1 MKDLHKTKK
10 QLAEEVEALGKELV
24 KLKKAERKRRQAE
37 KTLKT
42 TNERLNYLLT
52 STSAAIY
59 TAKTSGDYGATSI
72 TENIKQMTGYEPR
85 EFIEN
90 SSFWIDR
97 VHPEDRERILNE
109 LPGIF
114 EQETYTYEYR
124 FLFRD
129 GNYRW
134 VRDDMK
140 LVRDKHGNP
149 IEIIGYWIDIT
160 ERKQAEEALRESE
173 EKYRDLVERANDG
186 IVIGQDG
193 ILRYVNP
200 RLAHMGGYTVEEL
213 TGAPIFDFFFPQDRA
228 KFIDRYKRRLA
239 GEDVPTVYESTLKH
253 KNGSTIEVE
262 INAGVISYNGKPADL
277 VLIRDITE
285 RKRAEEKLG
294 ESEKKY
300 RAVVE
305 ISPDGIAIASKGR
318 HVFANQSLARIFRV
332 SGPDDL
338 LGKPMMDY
346 IHPDYREIV
355 RERIEKLIK
364 GGALA
369 PLIEEKM
376 IRADGTVIQTEVAA
390 APLEYQG
397 EQAVLA
403 IIRDITD
410 RKHAEAALRESEEN
424 FRRSLDDSPLGL
436 RIVTSEGE
444 TLYANQAALE
454 IYGYDS
460 VGELE
465 RTPVKERYTPESY
478 AEFRTRK
485 EKRERS
491 EFGLSEYE
499 ISIVRKNGEIRRV
512 QVFRKEVIW
521 NGQRQFQV
529 IYHDITER
537 KQAEEALRQS
547 EERYRTILEDIE
559 EGYFESNLTGR
570 PTFLNDSMCK
580 IHGYPRE
587 ELLEINYRH
596 FTDKKNGKK
605 VFQAFNQV
613 YRTGKPG
620 KLFDYEII
628 RKDGTKRQVEV
639 ITSLRKD
646 SSGNPIGFRG
656 ITRDVTERKQA
667 EATMESLQ
675 EQLRQSQKM
684 EAIGR
689 LAGGIAHDFNNLL
702 TIIKGYSQLSM
713 IELKED
719 NPLKKNIE
727 RIHGATDRAANLVRQ
742 LLAFSRRQIME
753 VKVLDLNAILRNL
766 DNMLRRVIGEDIE
779 LVTVL
784 AEDLGR
790 VKSDPSWIEQ
800 AIMNLAVN
808 ARDAMASGGKL
819 TIETGNV
826 DLDEAYTGGHVAVE
840 PGRYVMLSVSDTGA
854 GMSPEVMERLFEPFF
869 STKEKDK
876 GTGLGLSTVYG
887 IVKQSEG
894 DIWVYSEPGKGA
906 TFKIYLPRVHE
917 LLEEQREKAVGDELS
932 RGNETVLLVEDDEE
946 VRKLALR
953 VLERQ
958 GYKVLA
964 ARQGDE
970 ALLMCEQHKG
980 PIHLML
986 TDVVMPGM
994 NGRELAKRLESSH
1007 PETKVLYMSGYT
1019 DHAIVAHGVLV
1030 QGVHYIQKPFTV
1042 EALAKK
1048 VREVLER

>member
-1 MKDLHKTKK
+1 MKDQHKTKK
-10 QLAEEVEALGKELV
+10 ELIEELEDLRNQLV
-24 KLKKAERKRRQAE
+24 KLKKAETK
-37 KTLKT
+37 
-42 TNERLNYLLT
+42 
-52 STSAAIY
+52 
-59 TAKTSGDYGATSI
+59 
-72 TENIKQMTGYEPR
+72 
-85 EFIEN
+85 
-90 SSFWIDR
+90 
-97 VHPEDRERILNE
+97 
-109 LPGIF
+109 
-114 EQETYTYEYR
+114 
-124 FLFRD
+124 
-129 GNYRW
+129 
-134 VRDDMK
+134 
-140 LVRDKHGNP
+140 
-149 IEIIGYWIDIT
+149 
-160 ERKQAEEALRESE
+160 RKQAEEELHHVNETLRVILEALPVATFDLDTEGVVRNIWNPAAERLLGWTRQEALGKFLPSVQTEEAKKEFQNFREQMRL
-173 EKYRDLVERANDG
+173 EKSIMGIDLLRRRKDG
-186 IVIGQDG
+186 SPIEYSLYAAPFHDSQGQVIGN
-193 ILRYVNP
+193 I
-200 RLAHMGGYTVEEL
+200 
-213 TGAPIFDFFFPQDRA
+213 
-228 KFIDRYKRRLA
+228 
-239 GEDVPTVYESTLKH
+239 
-253 KNGSTIEVE
+253 
-262 INAGVISYNGKPADL
+262 
-277 VLIRDITE
+277 
-285 RKRAEEKLG
+285 
-294 ESEKKY
+294 
-300 RAVVE
+300 
-305 ISPDGIAIASKGR
+305 
-318 HVFANQSLARIFRV
+318 
-332 SGPDDL
+332 
-338 LGKPMMDY
+338 
-346 IHPDYREIV
+346 
-355 RERIEKLIK
+355 
-364 GGALA
+364 
-369 PLIEEKM
+369 
-376 IRADGTVIQTEVAA
+376 
-390 APLEYQG
+390 
-397 EQAVLA
+397 AVLV
-403 IIRDITD
+403 DITD

-424 FRRSLDDSPLGL
+424 FRRSLDDSPLGI
-436 RIVTSEGE
+436 RIATSEGE

-491 EFGLSEYE
+491 EFGPSEYE

-529 IYHDITER
+529 IYQDITER

-559 EGYFESNLTGR
+559 EGYFEVTLAGR
-570 PTFLNDSMCK
+570 PTFLNNSMSK

-587 ELLEINYRH
+587 ELLGIDYRH
-596 FTDKKNGKK
+596 FTDEENAKKL
-605 VFQAFNQV
+605 VEAFNRV
-613 YRTGKPG
+613 YRTGEPG
-620 KLFDYEII
+620 ELLDYEII

-639 ITSLRKD
+639 IASLKKD
-646 SSGNPIGFRG
+646 LSGNPIGFRG

-667 EATMESLQ
+667 EEKMESLQ

-702 TIIKGYSQLSM
+702 TIIKGYSQLSL

-719 NPLKKNIE
+719 IPLKKNIE
-727 RIHGATDRAANLVRQ
+727 QIDRATDKAANLVRQ

-753 VKVLDLNAILRNL
+753 MKVLDLNAILRNL

-790 VKSDPSWIEQ
+790 VKTDPGWIEQ

-826 DLDEAYTGGHVAVE
+826 DLDEAYRGGHVAVE

-906 TFKIYLPRVHE
+906 TFKIYLPRVDE
-917 LLEEQREKAVGDELS
+917 LLEERRAKDVGNELS
-932 RGNETVLLVEDDEE
+932 RGNETILLVEDEEE

-994 NGRELAKRLESSH
+994 NGHELAKRLESLH
-1007 PETKVLYMSGYT
+1007 PEMKVVYMSGYT
-1019 DHAIVAHGVLV
+1019 DDAIVHHGVLEK
-1030 QGVHYIQKPFTV
+1030 GMNYIQKPFTV
-1042 EALAKK
+1042 NGLTRK
-1048 VREVLER
+1048 VREVLDQSRQK

>member
-1 MKDLHKTKK
+1 MKDQHKTKK
-10 QLAEEVEALGKELV
+10 ELIEELEDLRNQLV
-24 KLKKAERKRRQAE
+24 KLKKAETK
-37 KTLKT
+37 
-42 TNERLNYLLT
+42 
-52 STSAAIY
+52 
-59 TAKTSGDYGATSI
+59 
-72 TENIKQMTGYEPR
+72 
-85 EFIEN
+85 
-90 SSFWIDR
+90 
-97 VHPEDRERILNE
+97 
-109 LPGIF
+109 
-114 EQETYTYEYR
+114 
-124 FLFRD
+124 
-129 GNYRW
+129 
-134 VRDDMK
+134 
-140 LVRDKHGNP
+140 
-149 IEIIGYWIDIT
+149 
-160 ERKQAEEALRESE
+160 RKQAEEELHHVNETLRVILEALPVATFDLDTEGVVRNIWNPAAERLLGWTRQEALGKFLPSVQTEEAKKEFQNFREQMRL
-173 EKYRDLVERANDG
+173 EKSIMGIDLLRRRKDG
-186 IVIGQDG
+186 SPIEYSLYAAPFHDSQGQVIGN
-193 ILRYVNP
+193 I
-200 RLAHMGGYTVEEL
+200 
-213 TGAPIFDFFFPQDRA
+213 
-228 KFIDRYKRRLA
+228 
-239 GEDVPTVYESTLKH
+239 
-253 KNGSTIEVE
+253 
-262 INAGVISYNGKPADL
+262 
-277 VLIRDITE
+277 
-285 RKRAEEKLG
+285 
-294 ESEKKY
+294 
-300 RAVVE
+300 
-305 ISPDGIAIASKGR
+305 
-318 HVFANQSLARIFRV
+318 
-332 SGPDDL
+332 
-338 LGKPMMDY
+338 
-346 IHPDYREIV
+346 
-355 RERIEKLIK
+355 
-364 GGALA
+364 
-369 PLIEEKM
+369 
-376 IRADGTVIQTEVAA
+376 
-390 APLEYQG
+390 
-397 EQAVLA
+397 AVLV
-403 IIRDITD
+403 DITD

-424 FRRSLDDSPLGL
+424 FRRSLDDSPLGI
-436 RIVTSEGE
+436 RIATSEGE

-491 EFGLSEYE
+491 EFGPSEYE

-529 IYHDITER
+529 IYQDITKR

-559 EGYFESNLTGR
+559 EGYFEVTLAGR
-570 PTFLNDSMCK
+570 PTFLNNSMSK

-587 ELLEINYRH
+587 ELLGIDYRH
-596 FTDKKNGKK
+596 FTDEENAKKL
-605 VFQAFNQV
+605 VEAFNRV
-613 YRTGKPG
+613 YRTGEPG
-620 KLFDYEII
+620 ELLDYEII

-639 ITSLRKD
+639 IASLKKD
-646 SSGNPIGFRG
+646 LSGNPIGFRG

-667 EATMESLQ
+667 EEKMESLQ

-702 TIIKGYSQLSM
+702 TIIKGYSQLSL

-719 NPLKKNIE
+719 IPLKKNIE
-727 RIHGATDRAANLVRQ
+727 QIDRATDKAANLVRQ

-753 VKVLDLNAILRNL
+753 MKVLDLNAILRNL

-790 VKSDPSWIEQ
+790 VKTDPGWIEQ

-826 DLDEAYTGGHVAVE
+826 DLDEAYRGGHVAVE

-854 GMSPEVMERLFEPFF
+854 GKSPEVMERLFEPFF

-906 TFKIYLPRVHE
+906 TFKIYLPRVDE
-917 LLEEQREKAVGDELS
+917 LLEERRAKDVGNELS
-932 RGNETVLLVEDDEE
+932 RGNETILLVEDEEE

-994 NGRELAKRLESSH
+994 NGHELAKRLESLH
-1007 PETKVLYMSGYT
+1007 PEMKVVYMSGYT
-1019 DHAIVAHGVLV
+1019 DDAIVHHGVLEK
-1030 QGVHYIQKPFTV
+1030 GMNYIQKPFTV
-1042 EALAKK
+1042 NGLTRK
-1048 VREVLER
+1048 VREVLDQSRQK